1 MTAKNQLIQEV
12 TKNMDSY
19 DFHNVGNTLYQFI
32 WEDFCDNYIELS
44 KALMNDTT
52 KSVLLDVLTTILK
65 LLHPFMPYVTEEI
78 YDKLP
83 VRDSES
89 IMISSYP
96 TYNENEVFVNDYEDV
111 RKVITDLTEIRNLK
125 VTNGVKKDAK
135 VQLETD
141 KDLEYIYRSQ
151 LKITDDN
158 LITDNDDITSYQ
170 TISYQSSLV
179 QITYYFENEVNK
191 EQLQEEIKKLKASIE
206 RREKLLSN
214 ENYVNKAPKNIVD
227 MDREKLKEEQE
238 KLASLEAQI

>member
-1 MTAKNQLIQEV
+1 
-12 TKNMDSY
+12 
-19 DFHNVGNTLYQFI
+19 
-32 WEDFCDNYIELS
+32 
-44 KALMNDTT
+44 MNDTT

-78 YDKLP
+78 YSMLP
-83 VRDSES
+83 VKDTES

-96 TYNENEVFVNDYEDV
+96 IYNEKEVYAEDYENV
-111 RKVITDLTEIRNLK
+111 KKVITDLTEIRNLK

-151 LKITDDN
+151 LKIADDN
-158 LITDNDDITSYQ
+158 FITNNDDITNYQ

-191 EQLQEEIKKLKASIE
+191 EQLQEEIKKLKTSIE

-238 KLASLEAQI
+238 KLLSLQAQL

>member
-1 MTAKNQLIQEV
+1 M
-12 TKNMDSY
+12 
-19 DFHNVGNTLYQFI
+19 
-32 WEDFCDNYIELS
+32 
-44 KALMNDTT
+44 
-52 KSVLLDVLTTILK
+52 
-65 LLHPFMPYVTEEI
+65 
-78 YDKLP
+78 
-83 VRDSES
+83 
-89 IMISSYP
+89 
-96 TYNENEVFVNDYEDV
+96 NENEVFVNDYEDI

-135 VQLETD
+135 VQLETS

-191 EQLQEEIKKLKASIE
+191 EQIQEEIKKLKSSIE